1 MPTQIA
7 INNAQTPPT
16 AMPPIGPPD
25 KELYVC
31 FGIVDDLDVG
41 IDVRPAA
48 AGFVEMT
55 VEVGRAVQNLLHV
68 SVQSLES
75 PTGGAPVI
83 GLFCGFLSAFGP
95 GAWARR
101 LAEKRVQA
109 SKNYPELEV
118 AGMENKV

>member
-25 KELYVC
+25 KELDVC

-68 SVQSLES
+68 SAQSLES
-75 PTGGAPVI
+75 PKGGAPVI
-83 GLFCGFLSAFGP
+83 GLFCGFLSVFGP
-95 GAWARR
+95 GAWARYHSPSPCP
-101 LAEKRVQA
+101 VQLTPMKA
-109 SKNYPELEV
+109 ACRKARPSE
-118 AGMENKV
+118 